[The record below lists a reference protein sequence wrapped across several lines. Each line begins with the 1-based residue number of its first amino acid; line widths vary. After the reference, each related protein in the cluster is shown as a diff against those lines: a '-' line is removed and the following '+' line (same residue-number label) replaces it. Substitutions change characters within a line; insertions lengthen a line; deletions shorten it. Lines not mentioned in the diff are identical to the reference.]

1 MKRHSCFYIVFL
13 SLTFGFSQ
21 TKTVYNQ
28 SLEAYKNKD
37 YALFLKLTKQLDS
50 IRPSH
55 PTFTYNLAAAYVLNK
70 RNAEAL
76 AILDQLV
83 LMNNTLAFEED
94 SDFENIKSLEEF
106 HRLKDLKTTQN
117 TLIESSKYKLSLSK
131 KDLHPEG
138 LLYLDKHK
146 LWLASSIRNAKIIS
160 FDDSGNCTDWFND
173 TPYSVFA
180 LKADANQNYLWIAC
194 SAMPEMKGFT
204 KEMEGKNEILKIDI
218 KTKKVIKRYTVE
230 GNHVFGDLAISK
242 NGTVYISDS
251 VEPHIYKIEN
261 ETVLLWKDL
270 KGEAFNLQGITF
282 NKEES
287 KLFIADYFTGI
298 MVISMKNNFQFSR
311 LIAPEGTSKKG
322 IDGLAYYNNALF
334 AIQNGTVP
342 IRILKFQLNT
352 SNTQITNFYVL
363 DNNRS
368 VFNEPA
374 LATISKGKMYFF
386 ANSPWKFYD
395 KNFQLDETKIEYP
408 KLFELE
414 LK

>member
-1 MKRHSCFYIVFL
+1 MNL
-13 SLTFGFSQ
+13 GFSQ
-21 TKTVYNQ
+21 TKTLYNQ
-28 SLEAYKNKD
+28 STDAYKNKD
-37 YALFLKLTKQLDS
+37 YVLFLKLTKQLDS

-55 PTFTYNLAAAYVLNK
+55 PTFTYNLASAYALNK
-70 RNAEAL
+70 MNTRAL
-76 AILDQLV
+76 TILNQLL
-83 LMNNTLAFEED
+83 LMNNTVAFED
-94 SDFENIKSLEEF
+94 DTDFDNIKNLVEF
-106 HRLKDLKTTQN
+106 KKLKTLKIEQN
-117 TLIESSKYKLSLSK
+117 TLIESSNQKLTLSE

-146 LWLASSIRNAKIIS
+146 LWLVSSIRNKKIVS
-160 FDDSGNCTDWFND
+160 FDETGNCSDWFIN

-180 LKADANQNYLWIAC
+180 LKADKNQNYLWVSC

-218 KTKKVIKRYTVE
+218 KTKKVIKRFTIE
-230 GNHVFGDLAISK
+230 GNHVFGDLAIAK
-242 NGTVYISDS
+242 NGDVYISDS
-251 VEPHIYKIEN
+251 VEPHIYKIAN
-261 ETVLLWKDL
+261 NQISLWKVL
-270 KGEAFNLQGITF
+270 KGEAFNLQGIAF
-282 NKEES
+282 NNEES

-298 MVISMKNNFQFSR
+298 IVISMNNAVPFSR
-311 LIAPEGTSKKG
+311 LILPEGTSKKG
-322 IDGLAYYNNALF
+322 IDGLAYYDNALF

-342 IRILKFQLNT
+342 IRILKFQLNI
-352 SNTQITNFYVL
+352 SNTQITNFTVL

-374 LATISKGKMYFF
+374 LATISNGKMYFF

-408 KLFELE
+408 KLFELK